1 MRFRNPGLGKAKP
14 YHISW
19 NLERY
24 FRTMDEGIPWYECP
38 GNSSM
43 LCNTEVDLDN
53 CFLFYFIICGVLG
66 NIICATGLL
75 GNLLSLIILNKV
87 GKKSVSFFLLKS
99 LAIVDSIYLTAYVFN
114 WNVKSVF
121 NFFGREDLTY
131 SVYQYFWK
139 DVVYPVYCA
148 CTTASSWN
156 VCLLT
161 FHRLYCLVVFESVI
175 FFKKNNEINAGPL
188 P

>member
-1 MRFRNPGLGKAKP
+1 MYDSERTKL
-14 YHISW
+14 YHK
-19 NLERY
+19 
-24 FRTMDEGIPWYECP
+24 TMDEGIPWYERP
-38 GNSSM
+38 GNVSM
-43 LCNTEVDLDN
+43 LCNSKVDLDY

-75 GNLLSLIILNKV
+75 GNILSLIILNKV

-99 LAIVDSIYLTAYVFN
+99 LAIVDSIYLIAYGLN
-114 WNVKSVF
+114 WNVKSIL

-139 DVVYPVYCA
+139 YVVYPMYCA
-148 CTTASSWN
+148 FTSASSWN

-161 FHRLYCLVVFESVI
+161 FHRYRFYYVLTLSWVF
-175 FFKKNNEINAGPL
+175 
-188 P
+188 

>member
-1 MRFRNPGLGKAKP
+1 
-14 YHISW
+14 
-19 NLERY
+19 
-24 FRTMDEGIPWYECP
+24 MDEGIPWYECS

-43 LCNTEVDLDN
+43 LCNSNVDLDN

-66 NIICATGLL
+66 NTICATGLL

-99 LAIVDSIYLTAYVFN
+99 LAIVDSFYLIAYVFD

-139 DVVYPVYCA
+139 YVVYPVYCA
-148 CTTASSWN
+148 CITASSWN

-161 FHRLYCLVVFESVI
+161 FHRLYYLLL
-175 FFKKNNEINAGPL
+175 FF
-188 P
+188 